1 MNPEQLRLGFEAD
14 LSHEA
19 HWILRKKGC
28 DDAAS
33 ILIDLLNK
41 GLQDDIPFHFI
52 AAIKCGL
59 QPNEPIPPEKHL
71 IFTDNVAKVHDERR
85 RIKDEVEEISGYR
98 LVIVGMEGQSARM
111 NGRGSAYGF
120 ALRISDAGIQDDKA
134 QIGMSVGSIKSALSR
149 HPELRDH
156 AQALLTIPA
165 LIGTGSSRSCYDQT
179 EEDPGRTQE
188 R

>member
-41 GLQDDIPFHFI
+41 GRQEIPFHHI
-52 AAIKCGL
+52 AAIRCGL
-59 QPNEPIPPEKHL
+59 QPDESIPPEKHL
-71 IFTDNVAKVHDERR
+71 VFTENVAKVHDERR
-85 RIKDEVEEISGYR
+85 RIKDEVEEISAYR
-98 LVIVGMEGQSARM
+98 LVIVGAEGQSART
-111 NGRGSAYGF
+111 NGRGSAAGF

-134 QIGMSVGSIKSALSR
+134 QLGLAAGSIKSALR
-149 HPELRDH
+149 RTPELRDH
-156 AQALLTIPA
+156 ARALLAMPA
-165 LIGTGSSRSCYDQT
+165 LIGGESSRSCYEEKEKIDPAG
-179 EEDPGRTQE
+179 EED
-188 R
+188 

>member
-1 MNPEQLRLGFEAD
+1 MIEQLRLGFEAD

-41 GLQDDIPFHFI
+41 GLQEIPFHYI
-52 AAIKCGL
+52 AAIRCGL
-59 QPNEPIPPEKHL
+59 QPNELIPPEKHL
-71 IFTDNVAKVHDERR
+71 VFTENVAKIHDDRR

-98 LVIVGMEGQSARM
+98 LVIVGAEGQSART
-111 NGRGSAYGF
+111 NGRGSAAGF

-156 AQALLTIPA
+156 AQALLAMPA
-165 LIGTGSSRSCYDQT
+165 LIGG
-179 EEDPGRTQE
+179 EA
-188 R
+188 